1 MVLLVPGI
9 LLLIVT
15 VLIVFFVIPQ
25 FGPTFTILA
34 STLLLT
40 GGVYHHYK
48 MFRDEYRNATWADR
62 LKAYAPGIMYSVF
75 GLFILGFIF
84 SLWKG
89 GSVPIPSAPSPAS
102 NSENTPSPASTA
114 TPLSN
119 ITETISNVTNTAKNA
134 AVDAYNMGKEFVSN
148 LANTVGNYKPAFLG
162 GPGAQEPAA
171 QPYNQGLRPVLRPAN
186 NYGRARANNG
196 RNVSFFSEF

>member
-1 MVLLVPGI
+1 MELLVPGV

-25 FGPTFTILA
+25 FGPTFTILG
-34 STLLLT
+34 SVLLLI
-40 GGVYHHYK
+40 GGIYHHHK
-48 MFRDEYRNATWADR
+48 MFRDEYRLATWADR

-89 GSVPIPSAPSPAS
+89 GAVPVPSAPSPDLPS
-102 NSENTPSPASTA
+102 NNTPSPASSA

-119 ITETISNVTNTAKNA
+119 ISETLSNITNTASNA
-134 AVDAYNMGKEFVSN
+134 VTDAFNASKEFVAN
-148 LANTVGNYKPAFLG
+148 VANTVGNYRPAFLG
-162 GPGAQEPAA
+162 GPAGPVAPA
-171 QPYNQGLRPVLRPAN
+171 QPYNQGPRPVLRPAN
-186 NYGRARANNG
+186 NYGKPRANNG